1 MLYISVTD
9 SKWRVPLF
17 IDLAP
22 LLSSFAIVSL
32 SEFGDKTQIAVISL
46 SAKHRPRSVFIGA
59 LLALALVDGV
69 SASVGGLIAPFVSA
83 FWVGLVAGISF
94 IAFGTYT
101 LLSKESAIIRIKERS
116 RTVTTSIL
124 LISTLELG
132 DKTQLAIVA
141 LAAEYN
147 APIQVFLGAMLS
159 FALMTALGVIFGR
172 IISRY
177 VSARYIRIGASL
189 IFFAFGV
196 LFLIEAIGGIR
207 PF

>member
-1 MLYISVTD
+1 M
-9 SKWRVPLF
+9 
-17 IDLAP
+17 
-22 LLSSFAIVSL
+22 SSFAIVSL

>member
-1 MLYISVTD
+1 LLYISVTD

-59 LLALALVDGV
+59 LLALALVGGV